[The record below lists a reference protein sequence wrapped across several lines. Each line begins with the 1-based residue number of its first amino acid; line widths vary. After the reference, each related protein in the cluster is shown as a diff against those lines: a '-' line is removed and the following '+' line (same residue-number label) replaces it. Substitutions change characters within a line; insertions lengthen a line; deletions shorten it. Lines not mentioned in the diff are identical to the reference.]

1 LDIKARELGSDA
13 VGEPDRI
20 LDAYLAAAARAGDR
34 NAFEALA
41 RRWETRLLRHAWRL
55 LGDGELARDVAQ
67 SAWADIAA
75 SLSRLDDSAAFPAF
89 ALRITTRRAADAI
102 RRARRRRSGE
112 AAFAIEPREICSNGE
127 ISESAADLGVVSTA
141 LAALPHD
148 QRAAVALFYL
158 EDMSVAEIAVALD
171 VPAGTVKTR
180 LMAAREKLKAALG
193 VEKETLRE
201 QAR

>member
-1 LDIKARELGSDA
+1 MRARELGSCA

-34 NAFEALA
+34 SAFEALA
-41 RRWETRLLRHAWRL
+41 RRWEPRLLRHAWRL

-75 SLSRLDDSAAFPAF
+75 GLSRLDDSAAFAAF

-102 RRARRRRSGE
+102 RRARRRRRGE
-112 AAFAIEPREICSNGE
+112 AAFADEPRLPFSNEGE
-127 ISESAADLGVVSTA
+127 MESAADLHVVSRA
-141 LAALPHD
+141 LAALPRD
-148 QRAAVALFYL
+148 QQAAVALFYL
-158 EDMSVAEIAVALD
+158 EDMSVAEISLALD

-193 VEKETLRE
+193 VEKETVRE
-201 QAR
+201 QTR